1 MTCVR
6 EITSQIQ
13 FNRLLEEESN
23 CDPVTQEEASHKY
36 YDSRPDLFS
45 TELLLTASL
54 ILKKASSEAEF
65 EKAEKEVAILRAKIE
80 EEDFVELVRK
90 ESDDSQNDGHLRE
103 FGRGRMVAPFES
115 RFCSRGR

>member
-1 MTCVR
+1 MKQWLRQNGGKKALEKGKNPLIKSQDDLRR

-23 CDPVTQEEASHKY
+23 CDPVSEEEARKY

-45 TELLLTASL
+45 TEPLLTASH

-65 EKAEKEVAILRAKIE
+65 EQAEKEVAILRARIE
-80 EEDFVELVRK
+80 E
-90 ESDDSQNDGHLRE
+90 
-103 FGRGRMVAPFES
+103 GRILS
-115 RFCSRGR
+115 SW